1 MGLFNIFKKKKVVL
15 TEEQLKWNKIWDLWA
30 EGKAESPYT
39 ELMTYQS
46 EINNGGHSQYFSNIE
61 NNRDLNADMTIL
73 TTVLSEKLVDNLH
86 KAYKAHLVL
95 EEKGDDEKAEEIIKQ
110 CDDMFFENEEEI
122 NCKSETYASTI
133 QL

>member
-1 MGLFNIFKKKKVVL
+1 MVGLEECWLQVAKRWKK
-15 TEEQLKWNKIWDLWA
+15 N
-30 EGKAESPYT
+30 
-39 ELMTYQS
+39 
-46 EINNGGHSQYFSNIE
+46 HS
-61 NNRDLNADMTIL
+61 
-73 TTVLSEKLVDNLH
+73 TVLSEELVDNLH

-122 NCKSETYASTI
+122 NCKLETYAGTI

>member
-1 MGLFNIFKKKKVVL
+1 MKLRVGYNSYSTQML
-15 TEEQLKWNKIWDLWA
+15 
-30 EGKAESPYT
+30 
-39 ELMTYQS
+39 LMKMHTK
-46 EINNGGHSQYFSNIE
+46 NIE
-61 NNRDLNADMTIL
+61 TSVVELEECWLQVAKRWKKNHS
-73 TTVLSEKLVDNLH
+73 TVLSEELVDNLH

-122 NCKSETYASTI
+122 NCKLETYASTI

>member
-1 MGLFNIFKKKKVVL
+1 MKLRVGYNSYSTQML
-15 TEEQLKWNKIWDLWA
+15 
-30 EGKAESPYT
+30 
-39 ELMTYQS
+39 LMKMHTK
-46 EINNGGHSQYFSNIE
+46 NIE
-61 NNRDLNADMTIL
+61 TSVVGLEECWLQVAKRWKKNHS
-73 TTVLSEKLVDNLH
+73 TVLSEKLVDNLH

-122 NCKSETYASTI
+122 NCKLETYAGTI